1 MFSSNVNGQLMRAS
15 RNETGRVEETF
26 LYGENVGMSEVREV
40 VERFYERFGEGD
52 MTEALRF
59 LRPTASP

>member
-1 MFSSNVNGQLMRAS
+1 MRAS
-15 RNETGRVEETF
+15 RNETRRVEETV
-26 LYGENVGMSEVREV
+26 LHGENVGMSEVREV

-52 MTEALRF
+52 MTEAFAL

>member
-1 MFSSNVNGQLMRAS
+1 MRAS
-15 RNETGRVEETF
+15 RNETRRVEETV
-26 LYGENVGMSEVREV
+26 LHGENVGMSEVREV
-40 VERFYERFGEGD
+40 VERFYEQFGESD